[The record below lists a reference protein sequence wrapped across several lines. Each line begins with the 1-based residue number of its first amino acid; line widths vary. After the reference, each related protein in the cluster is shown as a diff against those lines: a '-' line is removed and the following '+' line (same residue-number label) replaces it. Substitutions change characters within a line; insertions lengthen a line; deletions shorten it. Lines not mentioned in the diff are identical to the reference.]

1 MDGWQ
6 RRSSRFSY
14 LQDTPRLIKK
24 RRLYIAPILA
34 GEAIRS
40 SVLGEVVYSNSDKWK
55 QGDIIFGDG
64 EWAEYS
70 VVLDHGPLTGKQMS
84 VLHLASHQSFALTA
98 ETFPATLRTSLL
110 PFLV

>member
-6 RRSSRFSY
+6 RRSSESLC
-14 LQDTPRLIKK
+14 LQRTHHLIKK

-34 GEAIRS
+34 GEPIRS

-55 QGDIIFGDG
+55 QGDTIFGDG

-70 VVLDHGPLTGKQMS
+70 VVLDHGPLTGRQM
-84 VLHLASHQSFALTA
+84 
-98 ETFPATLRTSLL
+98 
-110 PFLV
+110 